1 MFLQAYPIIFTGVYD
16 FTAGEQGLA
25 FLPIGVGSIV
35 SCIVY
40 LWWDSYLD
48 RARDKDP
55 RPSWYGKEEYRR
67 VPLACLGAPLL
78 AVSMFWLGWTAKP
91 SVHWIVPVISAFP
104 FGIAYLL
111 IFMALLNYLVD
122 AYEIFSASAMA
133 AASCSRSLFAVVLPF
148 AARPMYE
155 TLGIPWACSLLGFIS
170 IALGIIPFMFLR
182 YGDKIRANSKFC
194 KELVQKKEEQ
204 EREKER
210 RFAEED
216 ERERIKEASEKV

>member
-1 MFLQAYPIIFTGVYD
+1 MLLQAYPIIFTGVYG

-25 FLPIGVGSIV
+25 FLPIGIGSII
-35 SCIVY
+35 SCLTY
-40 LWWDSYLD
+40 LWWDGYLE
-48 RARDKDP
+48 RASNKTP

-67 VPLACLGAPLL
+67 VPLACLGAPLF
-78 AVSMFWLGWTAKP
+78 AISMFWLGWTATP
-91 SVHWIVPVISAFP
+91 SVHWIVPVLSAIP

-133 AASCSRSLFAVVLPF
+133 AASCSRSLFAVILPF

-155 TLGIPWACSLLGFIS
+155 TLGIAWACSLLGFIS
-170 IALGIIPFMFLR
+170 IALGVIPFMFLR
-182 YGDKIRANSKFC
+182 FGDRIRANSKFC
-194 KELVQKKEEQ
+194 RELVAKKEEL

-216 ERERIKEASEKV
+216 ERLRVVGEKV